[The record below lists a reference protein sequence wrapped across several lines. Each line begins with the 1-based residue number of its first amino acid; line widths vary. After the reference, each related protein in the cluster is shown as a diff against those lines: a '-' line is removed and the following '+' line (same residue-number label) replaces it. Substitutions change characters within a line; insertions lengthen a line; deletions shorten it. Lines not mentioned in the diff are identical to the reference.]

1 MFKFF
6 ILAVAVTL
14 ITIALCFNSVLFRET
29 NELIRTINSGSPV
42 SSLQPRRLETESA
55 NHGNIEA
62 SVRQSAINGQ
72 LGHRRDRLA
81 SSDGSFE
88 RKRTH
93 DQSRSDAKSSSLLK
107 RLKHLK
113 KQLTQALRAPIAGV
127 PVATSPALARG
138 ITALAAA
145 ALNTRAPADDAS
157 AGPWEFP
164 GEPGLYSSLK
174 RSLGQVRGPSH
185 FPRCEHIFRALSR
198 FVRRRPKDAM
208 QLFRHCEPAPSAR
221 GKRSTMR
228 LRSAPGYR
236 ALLRLTT
243 DSLLCARSRALAR
256 VCSALPFACARS
268 PHRRV
273 RARPRAR
280 STSDHALRHTRVVQ
294 RAHTRA
300 HAHAHT
306 SCRAIGCL
314 GREPGGRIPSAGRR
328 KPLASDHAPGGLRRR
343 PLQRRAGGTLPGRRR
358 GAGPLR
364 RSL

>member
-29 NELIRTINSGSPV
+29 NDLISTINSGSPV

-55 NHGNIEA
+55 NYGNIEA
-62 SVRQSAINGQ
+62 SVHQSAINGQ

-127 PVATSPALARG
+127 PVATSPTLARG

-174 RSLGQVRGPSH
+174 RSLGQVGGPARHPH
-185 FPRCEHIFRALSR
+185 FPRCEHMFRAPPQ
-198 FVRRRPKDAM
+198 FV
-208 QLFRHCEPAPSAR
+208 
-221 GKRSTMR
+221 
-228 LRSAPGYR
+228 
-236 ALLRLTT
+236 
-243 DSLLCARSRALAR
+243 
-256 VCSALPFACARS
+256 
-268 PHRRV
+268 HRR
-273 RARPRAR
+273 
-280 STSDHALRHTRVVQ
+280 
-294 RAHTRA
+294 
-300 HAHAHT
+300 
-306 SCRAIGCL
+306 I
-314 GREPGGRIPSAGRR
+314 
-328 KPLASDHAPGGLRRR
+328 
-343 PLQRRAGGTLPGRRR
+343 GTLPGALAMCQRTFSAREAERHVPSIRTRLRISFAPHFRQSALCVCARAARCLVHARAR
-358 GAGPLR
+358 GTSNHALVGARTRTRTHPAAPSCAAKGAWRAPPPAAENHSLRIALPAGYGGGGAAAGRPGPLHMR
-364 RSL
+364 LAASSKPLKPMTG